1 MKYYQFRY
9 DKFYHKADSTAFTQ
23 DFFNDEN
30 VRRAIFCGLGEEE
43 GKGAPPQFH
52 SGSRVTSFS
61 SVALKTSVTS
71 MEFFDKMLERSDVV
85 RSSSGLLVKCM
96 DDYHHG
102 FHVQVSAIIIII
114 IIFFFFFFPY

>member
-9 DKFYHKADSTAFTQ
+9 DKFYHKADATGFAR

-30 VRRAIFCGLGEEE
+30 VRRAIFAGG
-43 GKGAPPQFH
+43 GG
-52 SGSRVTSFS
+52 GGGRVSSFS

-85 RSSSGLLVKCM
+85 RSPSGLLVKCM
-96 DDYHHG
+96 DDYHQG
-102 FHVQVSAIIIII
+102 FHVQVSYIEPRRKQTKTNTDAVVCLSTN
-114 IIFFFFFFPY
+114 